1 MSRTGTIRN
10 PFGRSALIKF
20 RLAEGSGDSMRAV
33 LLILVIVVL
42 AVIAAFATG
51 LININQVRGGM
62 APEVSATQNGMTA
75 KGGRAPSFEVETG
88 SVKVGTGQANVAVPK
103 VTLGKE
109 NKTVQVPKIEL
120 RRAGDQ
126 GNQSAQ

>member
-33 LLILVIVVL
+33 LLILVVITL

-51 LININQVRGGM
+51 FVDINQIRGGR
-62 APEVSATQNGMTA
+62 APEVAATQNGMSA
-75 KGGRAPSFEVETG
+75 EGGRAPSFEVETG
-88 SVKVGTGQANVAVPK
+88 SVKVGTGEANVTVPK
-103 VTLGKE
+103 VTVGKE

-120 RRAGDQ
+120 RPAGDQ
-126 GNQSAQ
+126 GNKSAH